1 MSNRNDITDKINKCK
16 QWLIYINESKTPGE
30 FAFVPLI
37 TNEDSEYPQ
46 VAETITGFIVRGTE
60 LKIEGATV
68 AGFMVDDPVVEADV
82 DAWFVANESYLE
94 AFGLK

>member
-1 MSNRNDITDKINKCK
+1 MSNRKDVTDRINNCK

-37 TNEDSEYPQ
+37 TDEDTDYPQ
-46 VAETITGFIVRGTE
+46 IAETITGFIIRGTE
-60 LKIEGATV
+60 LKIEGASV
-68 AGFMVDDPVVEADV
+68 VGFMVDDPVVEAEV
-82 DAWFVANESYLE
+82 DAWFVENEPYLE